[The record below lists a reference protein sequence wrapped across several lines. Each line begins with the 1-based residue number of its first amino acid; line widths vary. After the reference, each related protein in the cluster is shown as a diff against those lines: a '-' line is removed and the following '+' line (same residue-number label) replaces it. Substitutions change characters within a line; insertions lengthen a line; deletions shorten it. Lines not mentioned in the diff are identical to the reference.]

1 MDEFDKSSPTG
12 YPDDPNNA
20 PGNTSP
26 AAEPLLGSY
35 NADAS
40 AADDNS
46 VQQNIYPGTAN
57 STGSFSQAVQGQ
69 GYDSRFPGTAYQQGD
84 ARSYYNS
91 APYRRPGFGEPLQG
105 NTVNTP
111 EDLFA
116 EEKFDNTP
124 DQPVNNRQFTPYN
137 QQGFPQNG
145 GMPGSDMQYRMNNPR
160 FYAAGQPNNT
170 FSTGYDDR
178 YGPAGQPNAG
188 AFDSRYRTDVQPNAG
203 AVPPYYH
210 GQPVSGMTGQY
221 DPTGGRPDPY
231 NMDTPKKKRLSTGWI
246 IAFVTIFI
254 VLFTVLIIILAM
266 ISYNRRDTI
275 EGYPATV
282 EITEHEPDKNTEST
296 PAAAPSD
303 NNGVKVE
310 LKITPK
316 PSVDDDLY
324 ADKAKGLLT
333 VEGVAAVVSPT
344 VVDVDVF
351 SETKIYPSSRG
362 SGIIISADG
371 YIVTNA
377 HVVSDSTLGIRVT
390 LSDGKDYTAN
400 VIGSD
405 NKTDLAVLKIDA
417 ESLPCA
423 ELGDSDQLRLGEMV
437 VAIGN
442 AGGYSGTVTV
452 GHVSGLG
459 RQVVGETTGGSK
471 LECIQ
476 TDAAMSPG
484 VSGGALINM
493 YGQVIGVTS
502 SKYKSSELDEGLGF
516 AITMKF
522 AKPVIE
528 DIISKGYISGR
539 ARVGITYIA
548 ISDHDADRIG
558 VHKGLYVQSIDNS
571 CDVADTELEV
581 GDIITTMNGKEV
593 YSAETVR
600 SVLDSCK
607 PGDIMKAHVFRK
619 GISTD
624 ESKEFDIEFE
634 LMQDTSLS

>member
-20 PGNTSP
+20 PGNNSP
-26 AAEPLLGSY
+26 AAEPVSGGY
-35 NADAS
+35 NTDAP
-40 AADDNS
+40 AEGNNS
-46 VQQNIYPGTAN
+46 VQQNTDPGTAG

-69 GYDSRFPGTAYQQGD
+69 GYDSRFQNTAYQQGS
-84 ARSYYNS
+84 AQSYYNS
-91 APYRRPGFGEPLQG
+91 APYQRPGFGEPVQG

-111 EDLFA
+111 EDTFA

-124 DQPVNNRQFTPYN
+124 DQPVNYRQFTPYD

-145 GMPGSDMQYRMNNPR
+145 GMPGGDMQYRMNDPR
-160 FYAAGQPNNT
+160 FYTAGQPNT
-170 FSTGYDDR
+170 YSAGYDDR
-178 YGPAGQPNAG
+178 YRQAGQPDAG
-188 AFDSRYRTDVQPNAG
+188 AYDNRYRADIQHNTG

-210 GQPVSGMTGQY
+210 GQPDSRMTGRY
-221 DPTGGRPDPY
+221 DPAGGRPYSYP
-231 NMDTPKKKRLSTGWI
+231 MDMPKKKRLSTGWI
-246 IAFVTIFI
+246 IAFVAIFI
-254 VLFTVLIIILAM
+254 VLFTALIIILAM
-266 ISYNRRDTI
+266 ISYNRQDTI

-282 EITEHEPDKNTEST
+282 EITEHEPEKKAEST
-296 PAAAPSD
+296 PAASSSD
-303 NNGVKVE
+303 SNGVKVE

-316 PSVDDDLY
+316 PSVDEELY

-333 VEGVAAVVSPT
+333 VEGVAAVVSPA

-405 NKTDLAVLKIDA
+405 SKTDLAVLKIDA

-459 RQVVGETTGGSK
+459 RQVVGETTGGAK

-484 VSGGALINM
+484 ISGGALINM

-516 AITMKF
+516 AITTKF

-548 ISDHDADRIG
+548 INDYDADRMG
-558 VHKGLYVQSIDNS
+558 VHKGIYVQSIDNS
-571 CDVADTELEV
+571 CAVADTELEV
-581 GDIITTMNGKEV
+581 GDIITTLNGKEV

-607 PGDIMKAHVFRK
+607 PGEIMKAHVFRK
-619 GISTD
+619 GISTG

>member
-12 YPDDPNNA
+12 YTDDPNNA
-20 PGNTSP
+20 PGNSSP
-26 AAEPLLGSY
+26 AAESPSEGY
-35 NADAS
+35 NPDAL
-40 AADDNS
+40 AEDKNS
-46 VQQNIYPGTAN
+46 VQQCIDPGTAN
-57 STGSFSQAVQGQ
+57 STGSFSQAVQDQ
-69 GYDSRFPGTAYQQGD
+69 GNDSRSQDAAYRQGN
-84 ARSYYNS
+84 AQYYYNS
-91 APYRRPGFGEPLQG
+91 APYQRPVSGEPVQN
-105 NTVNTP
+105 NTVNTQ
-111 EDLFA
+111 EDPFA

-124 DQPVNNRQFTPYN
+124 DQPVNYRQFTPYN

-145 GMPGSDMQYRMNNPR
+145 GMPGGNMQYRMNDPR
-160 FYAAGQPNNT
+160 FYAAGYSDQ
-170 FSTGYDDR
+170 
-178 YGPAGQPNAG
+178 YGQAGQPNAG
-188 AFDSRYRTDVQPNAG
+188 AYDNRYRTDVYPNAG
-203 AVPPYYH
+203 AVPPYYN
-210 GQPVSGMTGQY
+210 GQPVGGMAGRY
-221 DPTGGRPDPY
+221 DPTGGRPNSCP
-231 NMDTPKKKRLSTGWI
+231 MDMPKKKRLSTGWI
-246 IAFVTIFI
+246 IAFVAIFI
-254 VLFTVLIIILAM
+254 LMFTALIIILAM
-266 ISYNRRDTI
+266 ISYKRQDTI

-282 EITEHEPDKNTEST
+282 EITEHEPDKKTEST
-296 PAAAPSD
+296 PAAASSE

-333 VEGVAAVVSPT
+333 VEGVAAVVSPA

-377 HVVSDSTLGIRVT
+377 HVVSDSALGIRVT

-405 NKTDLAVLKIDA
+405 SKTDLAVLKIDA

-522 AKPVIE
+522 AKPIIE

-548 ISDHDADRIG
+548 INDYDADRMG

-571 CDVADTELEV
+571 CAVADTELEV

-600 SVLDSCK
+600 SVLDNCK
-607 PGDIMKAHVFRK
+607 PGDVMKAHVFRK
-619 GISTD
+619 GISTG

>member
-20 PGNTSP
+20 PGNNSP
-26 AAEPLLGSY
+26 AAEPVSGGY
-35 NADAS
+35 NTDAP
-40 AADDNS
+40 AEGNNS
-46 VQQNIYPGTAN
+46 VQQNTDPGTAG

-69 GYDSRFPGTAYQQGD
+69 GYDSRFQNTAYQQGS
-84 ARSYYNS
+84 AQSYYNS
-91 APYRRPGFGEPLQG
+91 APYQRPGFGEPVQG

-111 EDLFA
+111 EDTFA

-124 DQPVNNRQFTPYN
+124 DQPVNYRQFTPYD

-145 GMPGSDMQYRMNNPR
+145 SMPGGDMQYRMNDPR
-160 FYAAGQPNNT
+160 FYTAGQPNT
-170 FSTGYDDR
+170 YSAGYDDR
-178 YGPAGQPNAG
+178 YRQAGQPDAG
-188 AFDSRYRTDVQPNAG
+188 AYDNRYRADIQHNTG

-210 GQPVSGMTGQY
+210 GQPDSRMTGRY
-221 DPTGGRPDPY
+221 DPAGGRPNSYP
-231 NMDTPKKKRLSTGWI
+231 MDMPKKKRLSTGWI
-246 IAFVTIFI
+246 IAFVAIFI
-254 VLFTVLIIILAM
+254 VLFTALIIILAM
-266 ISYNRRDTI
+266 ISYNRQDTI

-282 EITEHEPDKNTEST
+282 EITEHEPEKKTEST
-296 PAAAPSD
+296 PAASSSD
-303 NNGVKVE
+303 SNGVKVE

-316 PSVDDDLY
+316 PSVDEELY

-333 VEGVAAVVSPT
+333 VEGVAAVVSPA

-405 NKTDLAVLKIDA
+405 SKTDLAVLKIDA

-459 RQVVGETTGGSK
+459 RQVVGETTGGAK

-484 VSGGALINM
+484 ISGGALINM

-516 AITMKF
+516 AITTKF

-548 ISDHDADRIG
+548 INDYDADRMG
-558 VHKGLYVQSIDNS
+558 VHKGIYVQSIDNS
-571 CDVADTELEV
+571 CAVADTELEV
-581 GDIITTMNGKEV
+581 GDIITTLNGKEV

-607 PGDIMKAHVFRK
+607 PGEIMTAHVFRK
-619 GISTD
+619 GISTG